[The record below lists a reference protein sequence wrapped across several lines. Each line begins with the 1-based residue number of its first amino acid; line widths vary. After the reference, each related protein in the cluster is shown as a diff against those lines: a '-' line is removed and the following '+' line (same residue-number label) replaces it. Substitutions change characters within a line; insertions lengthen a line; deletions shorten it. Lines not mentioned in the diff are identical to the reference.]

1 MYVLCAVILVV
12 IIGLSVY
19 FRQHGLR
26 KMRNL
31 CRKTTIGLR
40 MASHSNDNDEFPM
53 QNLELKR
60 QECIYNIIDEQ
71 NTVASFENSNQHM
84 RIDEN
89 RVYDYPF
96 N

>member
-1 MYVLCAVILVV
+1 MYVLCAASLVV
-12 IIGLSVY
+12 IVGLSVY
-19 FRQHGLR
+19 FRQHWLR

-40 MASHSNDNDEFPM
+40 MASHKNDNDEFPM
-53 QNLELKR
+53 QSKR
-60 QECIYNIIDEQ
+60 QESIYNTIDEQ
-71 NTVASFENSNQHM
+71 NTVASFEDLNQH
-84 RIDEN
+84 ILVNDN